1 MLFIQK
7 ARNFI
12 QVNESL
18 NWQYL
23 LLLLLLSILG
33 SVWGF
38 YLQVVYGFNLLYIVS
53 VFSIILQ
60 ALLTYC
66 YMKEN
71 GEARKIFFSLFFA
84 AVTFFIGKYLI
95 FEHYYDYFL
104 EAYID
109 RSTISWEHIT
119 FYFKALNFDSVFL
132 FVDNMSNF
140 MGIGDIILF
149 IIMLVIALLPSF
161 MPIDIVELQND
172 EEKIKRI
179 RYNKRRF

>member
-1 MLFIQK
+1 MLFFQK
-7 ARNFI
+7 ARSFI
-12 QVNESL
+12 QANESL

-33 SVWGF
+33 SIWGF
-38 YLQVVYGFNLLYIVS
+38 YLQVVYGFNLLYIVY
-53 VFSIILQ
+53 VFSVLLQ
-60 ALLTYC
+60 ALLTYF

-71 GEARKIFFSLFFA
+71 GEPRKIFFSLFFA
-84 AVTFFIGKYLI
+84 AVTFFLGKYLI
-95 FEHYYDYFL
+95 FEHYYDFFL

-109 RSTISWEHIT
+109 RSTMSWEHIF
-119 FYFKALNFDSVFL
+119 FYFKALNFDSVFM

-140 MGIGDIILF
+140 MGIDDIIVF

-161 MPIDIVELQND
+161 MPIDNVELNND
-172 EEKIKRI
+172 EGKTKRI